1 MSKPEERFLP
11 ALNFTK
17 RNSKT
22 SNDAFGFYKPLM
34 FLYILKHSQDAFPIC
49 GKVAQ
54 QEVQVELSTAL
65 ADFQMQLSVHVQTM
79 KSDM

>member
-1 MSKPEERFLP
+1 M
-11 ALNFTK
+11 
-17 RNSKT
+17 T

-54 QEVQVELSTAL
+54 QEVQAELSTAL

-79 KSDM
+79 KSDMQKMTTEKQVDKNGKHI